1 MESSEGGKRQS
12 VVVNAVLTNREGTDQ
27 EKQNFDY

>member
-1 MESSEGGKRQS
+1 MESSEGGKRQR
-12 VVVNAVLTNREGTDQ
+12 VAVNPVLANREGTDQ